1 MKSLKKTI
9 KLLGFVLLII
19 LASVG
24 VGIGGGAPV
33 LPTSK
38 KEDSIEIK
46 VELPESK
53 DNENEVIEI
62 NIKK

>member
-1 MKSLKKTI
+1 MKNLKKTI
-9 KLLGFVLLII
+9 KLFGFVLLII

-24 VGIGGGAPV
+24 VGIGGGTPV

-53 DNENEVIEI
+53 DNENEAIEL
-62 NIKK
+62 NFKK

>member
-9 KLLGFVLLII
+9 KLFGFLLLII

-33 LPTSK
+33 LPNSK

-46 VELPESK
+46 AELPESK
-53 DNENEVIEI
+53 DNKNEVIELG
-62 NIKK
+62 IKQ

>member
-9 KLLGFVLLII
+9 KLFGFVLLII

-24 VGIGGGAPV
+24 VGIGGSAPV

-38 KEDSIEIK
+38 KEDSIEVK
-46 VELPESK
+46 VELQESK
-53 DNENEVIEI
+53 DNENEVIELS
-62 NIKK
+62 IKQ